1 MTFATNPT
9 LPLGGANWAPFTFF
23 GVTWQNIV
31 VVQNANGSL
40 TLNTG
45 NMGDNYG
52 GQLCSAVF
60 DATQQDYM
68 RGHAFG
74 GGAFFEATLSF
85 TGAPSTTGV
94 SFWSNDIESMAG
106 SSAGDFTLRQWPGQ
120 VAGYGDWIEFD
131 FPEFNTGNATQYGQG
146 IHNWYSNV
154 ANTDVNTGSYPGFVS
169 PVTVPPGTDFSQ
181 PHKYGFLWVPATG
194 SIAPPTNV
202 FGNTSLT
209 GAVVGSPGTLP
220 TGFDATT
227 QAQGL
232 LFQVIGAGTD
242 GTTGNAFVDLRMHG
256 TGAGTGDC
264 NIYLSGL
271 NGTATQPS
279 TNCTLQVGLAIV
291 GGSTANLTG
300 IFIASNDLDS
310 SHGFIQ
316 GAAFQNVSLTG
327 TVQTFTPGLVTTAAT
342 AFNTFSIGLGN
353 PTSGQPVDITVRIEV
368 PQVLQ
373 ATPNG
378 PPQGYAKWFFDD
390 VQIGTTVFWNKYN
403 AALAPP
409 PAPGTTAFSVAD
421 TRHFALNIG
430 LGDTANPVTIY
441 SVSVWQTTAAN
452 NIVQ

>member
-1 MTFATNPT
+1 
-9 LPLGGANWAPFTFF
+9 
-23 GVTWQNIV
+23 
-31 VVQNANGSL
+31 
-40 TLNTG
+40 
-45 NMGDNYG
+45 
-52 GQLCSAVF
+52 
-60 DATQQDYM
+60 
-68 RGHAFG
+68 
-74 GGAFFEATLSF
+74 
-85 TGAPSTTGV
+85 
-94 SFWSNDIESMAG
+94 
-106 SSAGDFTLRQWPGQ
+106 
-120 VAGYGDWIEFD
+120 
-131 FPEFNTGNATQYGQG
+131 
-146 IHNWYSNV
+146 
-154 ANTDVNTGSYPGFVS
+154 
-169 PVTVPPGTDFSQ
+169 
-181 PHKYGFLWVPATG
+181 
-194 SIAPPTNV
+194 
-202 FGNTSLT
+202 
-209 GAVVGSPGTLP
+209 
-220 TGFDATT
+220 
-227 QAQGL
+227 
-232 LFQVIGAGTD
+232 
-242 GTTGNAFVDLRMHG
+242 MHG